1 MGSDVRCTNRRVGGG
16 GHVRIRREAPTKEET
31 DCGEAVGG
39 KAVAIA
45 SNRKQFIETSRE
57 TMSHALG
64 EMYYLAGL
72 MEERRQKRAEPK
84 GQQEQGPQT
93 HPGLV
98 FISPRVP
105 KEFDTVV
112 PSDTG
117 KPVDRMVDS
126 ADDLC
131 VIA

>member
-1 MGSDVRCTNRRVGGG
+1 MGSDVGRSYRGVGGG
-16 GHVRIRREAPTKEET
+16 GYVRICCEAAKASA

-39 KAVAIA
+39 KAVEIV

-57 TMSHALG
+57 TMAHALG

-117 KPVDRMVDS
+117 KSVVRTVDS
-126 ADDLC
+126 ADEWC